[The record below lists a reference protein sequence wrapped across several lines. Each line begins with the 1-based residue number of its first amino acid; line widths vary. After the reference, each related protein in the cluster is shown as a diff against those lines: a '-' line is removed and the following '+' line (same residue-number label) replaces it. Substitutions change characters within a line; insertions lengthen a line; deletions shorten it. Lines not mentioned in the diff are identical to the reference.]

1 MLRRLLGPLAAR
13 WSWVETAIRVQER
26 FSELRGGYLASAI
39 TLAAFLSLFPLLL
52 LATAVVGSFSLRYDL
67 AGRVIAELGLSGDA
81 ANAVRTAVSTAA
93 KGRGIAGPIGAIG
106 LLWSGLGMVAAIEY
120 AFDEVWQVSGRG
132 WRDKLRGLLWLGGAT
147 VVFVVSFGLSAAL
160 QLTPWAGWFTI
171 PLALLVNLALWTWTL
186 KQLTGVHLPW
196 RAHVAGAVLGAIGFE
211 ALKLVGALYVPRAV
225 ASSSALYGSIGTV
238 FATLAWLL
246 FLGRLT
252 VYAATLNVV
261 RWEQEHGTVTVEI
274 ELPKQPDVVP
284 VEATRSGDAKPPV
297 PAEA

>member
-13 WSWVETAIRVQER
+13 WSWLETAIRVQER

-39 TLAAFLSLFPLLL
+39 TLAAFVSLFPLLL
-52 LATAVVGSFSLRYDL
+52 LATAVVGWFSVRSFDL
-67 AGRVIAELGLSGDA
+67 AGRVIFELGLSGDA
-81 ANAVRTAVSTAA
+81 AKAVRTAVATAA
-93 KGRGIAGPIGAIG
+93 EGRGIAGPLGAIG

-147 VVFVVSFGLSAAL
+147 VVFVGSFALSAAL
-160 QLTPWAGWFTI
+160 RLTPWAGLFTI
-171 PLALLVNLALWTWTL
+171 PVALLVNLVLWTWTL
-186 KQLTGVHLPW
+186 KQLTRVDLPW
-196 RAHVAGAVLGAIGFE
+196 RAHFAGAVLGAIGFE
-211 ALKLVGALYVPRAV
+211 MLKIVGAVYVPRAV

-246 FLGRLT
+246 LLGRLT

-261 RWEQEHGTVTVEI
+261 RWEQQHGTVTVEI

-284 VEATRSGDAKPPV
+284 VEATRSGDAKV
-297 PAEA
+297 VAT

>member
-67 AGRVIAELGLSGDA
+67 AGRVISELGLSGDA
-81 ANAVRTAVSTAA
+81 ANAVRTAVATAA

-147 VVFVVSFGLSAAL
+147 VVFVVSFGLSAVL
-160 QLTPWAGWFTI
+160 QLSPWAGWFTI
-171 PLALLVNLALWTWTL
+171 PLALLVNVALWTWTL

-211 ALKLVGALYVPRAV
+211 AL
-225 ASSSALYGSIGTV
+225 
-238 FATLAWLL
+238 
-246 FLGRLT
+246 
-252 VYAATLNVV
+252 
-261 RWEQEHGTVTVEI
+261 
-274 ELPKQPDVVP
+274 
-284 VEATRSGDAKPPV
+284 
-297 PAEA
+297 

>member
-13 WSWVETAIRVQER
+13 WSWLETAIRVQER

-39 TLAAFLSLFPLLL
+39 TLAAFVSLFPLLL
-52 LATAVVGSFSLRYDL
+52 LATAVVGWFSVRSFDL
-67 AGRVIAELGLSGDA
+67 AGRVIFELGLSGDA
-81 ANAVRTAVSTAA
+81 AKAVRTAVATAA
-93 KGRGIAGPIGAIG
+93 EGRGIAGPLGAIG

-147 VVFVVSFGLSAAL
+147 VVFVGSFALSAAL
-160 QLTPWAGWFTI
+160 RLTPWAGLFTV
-171 PLALLVNLALWTWTL
+171 PVALLVNVVLWTWTL
-186 KQLTGVHLPW
+186 KQLTRLDLPW
-196 RAHVAGAVLGAIGFE
+196 RAHFAGAVLGAIGFE
-211 ALKLVGALYVPRAV
+211 MLKIVGAVYVPRAV

-246 FLGRLT
+246 LLGRLT

-261 RWEQEHGTVTVEI
+261 RWEQQHGTVTVEI

-284 VEATRSGDAKPPV
+284 VEATRSGDAKV
-297 PAEA
+297 VAT